1 MSLKMYIEQLNKYYL
16 PISILVCFLLDLI
29 FISFSLWPLT
39 ILAAII
45 GGLFCTEMKWGSLAG
60 ILGILLA
67 WLTSYLLATNDIIQQ
82 ADQLGRLII
91 GSSGAGGIL
100 VFIIFLVGALMG
112 FLGGSIGSGIR
123 MLTIPESG
131 DPQDNDQID

>member
-1 MSLKMYIEQLNKYYL
+1 MSLEQFNKNSSFL
-16 PISILVCFLLDLI
+16 SVLVCFLLDLL
-29 FISFSLWPLT
+29 FIMLSYWPLT

-60 ILGILLA
+60 TLGILLA
-67 WLTSYLLATNDIIQQ
+67 WFTTY
-82 ADQLGRLII
+82 DQLGRLII

-123 MLTIPESG
+123 MLTFPESSG
-131 DPQDNDQID
+131 SPENKL

>member
-1 MSLKMYIEQLNKYYL
+1 MSLEQFNKHTSFL
-16 PISILVCFLLDLI
+16 SVLVCFLLDLL
-29 FISFSLWPLT
+29 FIMISLWPLT

-60 ILGILLA
+60 TLGILLA

-123 MLTIPESG
+123 MLTFPESSG
-131 DPQDNDQID
+131 SPENEL

>member
-1 MSLKMYIEQLNKYYL
+1 MSLEQFNKHTSFL
-16 PISILVCFLLDLI
+16 SVLVCFFLDLI
-29 FISFSLWPLT
+29 FIMLSLWPLT

-67 WLTSYLLATNDIIQQ
+67 WLTSYLLAMNDIILQ

-123 MLTIPESG
+123 MLLFPEKALTTI
-131 DPQDNDQID
+131 ND

>member
-1 MSLKMYIEQLNKYYL
+1 MSLEMILEK
-16 PISILVCFLLDLI
+16 SIKFSFPLSIFVCFLLDLL
-29 FISFSLWPLT
+29 FIMISIWPLT

-60 ILGILLA
+60 ALGILLA
-67 WLTSYLLATNDIIQQ
+67 WLTSYLLATNDIILQ

-100 VFIIFLVGALMG
+100 VFIIFLVGALIE

-123 MLTIPESG
+123 MLTFPESS
-131 DPQDNDQID
+131 DSPENDL